1 MPHLTKSSTWTAL
14 RSPAFRNLW
23 FASLLSG
30 TCVAAHDTAATWLM
44 NMLTASPL
52 LISLLS
58 TVAALPFFL
67 LTLPAGAVADVV
79 DRKKL
84 LCVINVWQAV
94 VAALLAILGF
104 LRLLNPPLILA
115 GVFLIGI
122 GFAFNAPAW
131 AAIVPKVVPDEDLPS
146 AATLSGLQLNI
157 SALLGPALGG
167 LILPLEGP
175 NILFA
180 TNALGFL
187 VVLLVVL
194 NWKPRKIVSKL
205 PLENFFESFATAI
218 RYASHAPGIQVVLF
232 RNVLFT
238 LFIAVVPA
246 LLPVVGLKELH
257 LSPSNLGLLFTS
269 IGAGSIAAAVVVLPW
284 ARARCPSN
292 VLTILA
298 NVLLSGVFILMAF
311 VRQPQLFFAVAA
323 LAGICWTVAASEL
336 WVAGQRAMPGWAR
349 GRMNATII
357 MIGQGAIAL
366 GGVVWG
372 SSAVFF
378 GPTYTLLAAALLLL
392 VTLPLDMRW
401 SISITSTL
409 NFDPAPIM
417 SFSHKLIHTLRP
429 HDGPVSITIE
439 YQVDRSRGRELMNIL
454 RQVRLI
460 HLRNGAYS
468 WQLYED
474 LGRQNTFRVEMA
486 VPSWNEYLL
495 AQERLAKSDQEII
508 RMAENLHLGPVPPE
522 TRFFLC
528 VNRELHTHRHSKETE
543 GATSVG
549 PMPEILAAEG

>member
-1 MPHLTKSSTWTAL
+1 
-14 RSPAFRNLW
+14 
-23 FASLLSG
+23 
-30 TCVAAHDTAATWLM
+30 
-44 NMLTASPL
+44 
-52 LISLLS
+52 
-58 TVAALPFFL
+58 
-67 LTLPAGAVADVV
+67 
-79 DRKKL
+79 
-84 LCVINVWQAV
+84 VINVWLAV

-131 AAIVPKVVPDEDLPS
+131 GAIVPEVVPDEDLPS

-157 SALLGPALGG
+157 SALLGSARGG
-167 LILPLEGP
+167 LILPLAGP
-175 NILFA
+175 NIVFA

-205 PLENFFESFATAI
+205 PLENFFESFATAV
-218 RYASHAPGIQVVLF
+218 RYASHAPGIEVVLL

-238 LFIAVVPA
+238 FFIAVVPA

-269 IGAGSIAAAVVVLPW
+269 LGAGSIAAAVVVLPW

-292 VLTILA
+292 MLTILA

-311 VRQPQLFFAVAA
+311 VRQPQPFFGVAA
-323 LAGICWTVAASEL
+323 LAGICWTVSASEL
-336 WVAGQRAMPGWAR
+336 WVAGQRAMPRWAR

-378 GPTYTLLAAALLLL
+378 GPAYTLLAAAVLLL
-392 VTLPLDMRW
+392 VTLPLDMHW

-409 NFDPAPIM
+409 NFDPAPVM
-417 SFSHKLIHTLRP
+417 SFSHKLIHTPRP

-468 WQLYED
+468 WRLYED

-495 AQERLAKSDQEII
+495 AQERLTKSDQEII
-508 RMAENLHLGPVPPE
+508 RMAEKLHLGPVPPE

-528 VNRELHTHRHSKETE
+528 VNRELHTYRHSKETE

>member
-1 MPHLTKSSTWTAL
+1 MANLAKNSTWTAL
-14 RSPAFRNLW
+14 RNPAFRIFWL
-23 FASLLSG
+23 ASLLSG

-52 LISLLS
+52 LISLMS
-58 TVAALPFFL
+58 TVAALPFFF

-79 DRKKL
+79 NRKKL
-84 LCVINVWQAV
+84 LCVINVWLAV
-94 VAALLAILGF
+94 SAALLAIVGF
-104 LRLLNPPLILA
+104 LHLLDPPLILA
-115 GVFLIGI
+115 GVFSIGI

-131 AAIVPKVVPDEDLPS
+131 GAIVPELVPDEDLPS

-157 SALLGPALGG
+157 SGLLGPALGG
-167 LILPLEGP
+167 LILPLVGP
-175 NILFA
+175 NIVFA
-180 TNALGFL
+180 INALAFL
-187 VVLLVVL
+187 VILLAVL
-194 NWKPRKIVSKL
+194 NWKGQKVASKL
-205 PLENFFESFATAI
+205 PLENFFESFATAV
-218 RYASHAPGIQVVLF
+218 RYASHAPGIKVVLF
-232 RNVLFT
+232 RNALFT
-238 LFIAVVPA
+238 LFIALVPA

-257 LSPSNLGLLFTS
+257 LSPSNLGLLYTS
-269 IGAGSIAAAVVVLPW
+269 MGAGSIAAAVVILPW

-292 VLTILA
+292 MLTILA
-298 NVLLSGVFILMAF
+298 NVLLSGIFILMAF
-311 VRQPQLFFAVAA
+311 VRQPEAFFAVAA

-366 GGVVWG
+366 GGVIWG

-392 VTLPLDMRW
+392 VTLPLDTRW

-409 NFDPAPIM
+409 NFDSAPVM
-417 SFSHKLIHTLRP
+417 SFSHKLIHTPRP

-439 YQVDRSRGRELMNIL
+439 YQVDRSHGRELMNIL

-468 WQLYED
+468 WQLHED
-474 LGRQNTFRVEMA
+474 LGRPNTFRVEMA

-495 AQERLAKSDQEII
+495 AQERLTKSDQEII
-508 RMAENLHLGPVPPE
+508 RMAEKLHAGPVPPE

-528 VNRELHTHRHSKETE
+528 ANRELHTHRDPKETE
-543 GATSVG
+543 GVTSIR
-549 PMPEILAAEG
+549 PKPELLAAEG

>member
-1 MPHLTKSSTWTAL
+1 
-14 RSPAFRNLW
+14 
-23 FASLLSG
+23 
-30 TCVAAHDTAATWLM
+30 M
-44 NMLTASPL
+44 NRLTASPL
-52 LISLLS
+52 LISLMS

-84 LCVINVWQAV
+84 LCVMNVWLAV
-94 VAALLAILGF
+94 SAAGLAILGF
-104 LRLLNPPLILA
+104 LHLLDPPLILA
-115 GVFLIGI
+115 GVFSIGI

-131 AAIVPKVVPDEDLPS
+131 GAIVPELVPDEDLPS

-157 SALLGPALGG
+157 SGLLGPALGG
-167 LILPLEGP
+167 LILPLVGP
-175 NILFA
+175 NIVFA
-180 TNALGFL
+180 INALAFL
-187 VVLLVVL
+187 VILLAVL
-194 NWKPRKIVSKL
+194 NWKGQKVASKL
-205 PLENFFESFATAI
+205 PLENFFESFATAV
-218 RYASHAPGIQVVLF
+218 RYASHAPGIKVVLF
-232 RNVLFT
+232 RNALFT
-238 LFIAVVPA
+238 LFIALVPA

-257 LSPSNLGLLFTS
+257 LSPSNLGLLYTS
-269 IGAGSIAAAVVVLPW
+269 MGAGSIAAAVVILPW

-292 VLTILA
+292 MLTILA

-311 VRQPQLFFAVAA
+311 VRQPQAFFAVAA

-366 GGVVWG
+366 GGVIWG

-409 NFDPAPIM
+409 NFDPAPVM
-417 SFSHKLIHTLRP
+417 SFSHKLIHTPRP
-429 HDGPVSITIE
+429 HDGPISITIE
-439 YQVDRSRGRELMNIL
+439 YQVDRSGGCELMNIL

-468 WQLYED
+468 WQLHED
-474 LGRQNTFRVEMA
+474 LGRPNTFRVEMA

-495 AQERLAKSDQEII
+495 AQERLTKSEQEII
-508 RMAENLHLGPVPPE
+508 QMAKKLHVGPVLPE
-522 TRFFLC
+522 MRFFLC
-528 VNRELHTHRHSKETE
+528 ANRELHTQRHSKESE

-549 PMPEILAAEG
+549 PIPEILAA